1 MVRAQV
7 SEKTVTSRA
16 SMALLAQLVVVALA
30 VAEPGL
36 GTPLRQDGY
45 SLRPPQGFRMERMEL
60 FRGTRATAVS
70 AAASPEARGPGLS
83 RWLSA
88 ALVDG
93 DGDDAAAMVVSVV
106 EGSFQATP
114 AARDEF
120 STAVVRHFADELG
133 MKLAMERAELVPGP
147 AARIEVLGTLRQE
160 DQVRRVLISA
170 MAGDGRHVVVGFT
183 APTGRWEQLAAGAR
197 ASLETFR
204 NDAPAAS
211 DASRGLAAVVALVVA
226 AALLV
231 SLALWKRRRGARR

>member
-1 MVRAQV
+1 
-7 SEKTVTSRA
+7 
-16 SMALLAQLVVVALA
+16 MAWLAKLVLVALA

-45 SLRPPQGFRMERMEL
+45 SLRPPQGFRMERMDL
-60 FRGTRATAVS
+60 YRGTRATAVS
-70 AAASPEARGPGLS
+70 AVASPEARGPGLT

-93 DGDDAAAMVVSVV
+93 DGDDAAAMVVSIV

-120 STAVVRHFADELG
+120 STAVVRHFSDELG
-133 MKLAMERAELVPGP
+133 MKFAMERAELVAGA
-147 AARIEVLGTLRQE
+147 AARIEVLGTVRQE

-170 MAGDGRHVVVGFT
+170 MAGDGRHAVVGFT
-183 APTGRWEQLAAGAR
+183 APTGRWEQLGASAR

-211 DASRGLAAVVALVVA
+211 DASRGLAAIVALVMA
-226 AALLV
+226 AALLA
-231 SLALWKRRRGARR
+231 SLVLWRRRRRALRR